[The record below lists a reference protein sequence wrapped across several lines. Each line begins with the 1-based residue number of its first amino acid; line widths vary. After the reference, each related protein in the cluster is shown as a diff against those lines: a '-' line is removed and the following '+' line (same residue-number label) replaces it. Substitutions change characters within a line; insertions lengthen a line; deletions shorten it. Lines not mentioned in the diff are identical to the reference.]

1 MRIGMYANPIL
12 EKLQRKEPIYGTM
25 IDEISN
31 PLVIPLLSRA
41 GFDFVVV
48 DMEHGAFTIR
58 EIVNFVIAAKNCP
71 ISIIVRTPGK
81 DSQMISKILDCGAH
95 GIMVPHVETKAEV
108 QNIIQASKYPPIGT
122 RGYGP
127 RGIITD
133 YQPLACEDKI
143 RIINQNVVIWIQVES
158 IVAIEKMD
166 MLLSFP
172 EINGVIIG
180 PMDLSV
186 SMGIPGQMHDIHIQQ
201 MFQKVLATCNQKGV
215 SCGIH
220 FKDLAKSKEW
230 KAKGM
235 TICLHSTTFEL
246 LFEKAKKDVV
256 ELKETK

>member
-1 MRIGMYANPIL
+1 MYANPII
-12 EKLQRKEPIYGTM
+12 EKLQRKESIYGTM

-41 GFDFVVV
+41 GFDFAVI

-58 EIVNFVIAAKNCP
+58 DIVNFVIASKNCP

-81 DSQMISKILDCGAH
+81 DPQMISKILDNGAH

-108 QNIIQASKYPPIGT
+108 QSIIQASKYPPIGI

-133 YQPLACEDKI
+133 YETIPCEEKV
-143 RIINQNVVIWIQVES
+143 RIINQNIVIWIQIES
-158 IVAIEKMD
+158 VIAIEKLD

-172 EINGVIIG
+172 DINGVIIG
-180 PMDLSV
+180 PMDLSL

-201 MFQKVLATCNQKGV
+201 AFQKVLAQCNQKGV
-215 SCGIH
+215 PCGIH

-235 TICLHSTTFEL
+235 NICLYSTAFEL
-246 LFEKAKKDVV
+246 LFEKAKKDLS
-256 ELKETK
+256 ELKESR